1 MAKTIPGPTF
11 KMDNSLPCGCRISR
25 DGDTQKLRL
34 WYCPTHAAAFEILE
48 VLRSNLTALDA
59 VVEQTTSG
67 KCDPSIAMEA
77 GMRTR
82 AAIRKAS
89 GGV

>member
-1 MAKTIPGPTF
+1 V
-11 KMDNSLPCGCRISR
+11 
-25 DGDTQKLRL
+25 

-59 VVEQTTSG
+59 IVEQTSAG
-67 KCDPSIAMEA
+67 KCDPSLAMEA

-82 AAIRKAS
+82 LAIRKAS
-89 GGV
+89 TGA